1 MRITLLHPPRTGGA
15 GTNLVPPIGLL
26 YLGAVLEKAG
36 HIVSLVD
43 AALTG
48 HTDKILQD
56 DIIETAPDL
65 LMISAFTSDVFLLRP
80 QITSLRRML
89 PEIPFWLGGP
99 HASCAGLQVLIDFP
113 EIDAFFMGESEES
126 VLELIS
132 SDSSEKAPDGVVL
145 RTAPSATH
153 PRHIHDLSVLPV
165 PAWHLAPPEKYRGL
179 PNGVILKRLPYAPI
193 LATRGCPYKCTFC
206 AGFRTTGREI
216 RKRPLPQVWKEIE
229 ILIQDYGVKEIHIE
243 DDNFSL
249 DYDYVSEFCREAI
262 RRNLPVLFSTPN
274 GIRLDTLDDELLELM
289 KKAGWYIIHCG
300 IESGSDRILK
310 KIKKATTTKILQ
322 EKIDLIHKHGL
333 PVVGYFI
340 LGIPDETEEDIME
353 TIRFSLSSGIEWAQF
368 ASFLP
373 IPGSEDGDKFLRN
386 HDLASE
392 GWKKFHNTTCVAPP
406 DTISRKRMKHLQR
419 KAFLSFYLRPRP
431 FLRVIG
437 LFYHTGSS
445 GRLLRRI
452 LAYLMTGKEY

>member
-15 GTNLVPPIGLL
+15 GTNLVPPMGLL

-80 QITSLRRML
+80 QITNLRRML
-89 PEIPFWLGGP
+89 PETPFWLGGP

-153 PRHIHDLSVLPV
+153 PRHIHDL
-165 PAWHLAPPEKYRGL
+165 
-179 PNGVILKRLPYAPI
+179 
-193 LATRGCPYKCTFC
+193 
-206 AGFRTTGREI
+206 
-216 RKRPLPQVWKEIE
+216 
-229 ILIQDYGVKEIHIE
+229 
-243 DDNFSL
+243 
-249 DYDYVSEFCREAI
+249 
-262 RRNLPVLFSTPN
+262 
-274 GIRLDTLDDELLELM
+274 
-289 KKAGWYIIHCG
+289 
-300 IESGSDRILK
+300 
-310 KIKKATTTKILQ
+310 
-322 EKIDLIHKHGL
+322 
-333 PVVGYFI
+333 
-340 LGIPDETEEDIME
+340 
-353 TIRFSLSSGIEWAQF
+353 
-368 ASFLP
+368 
-373 IPGSEDGDKFLRN
+373 
-386 HDLASE
+386 ASE
-392 GWKKFHNTTCVAPP
+392 GWKKFHNTTCAAPP

-437 LFYHTGSS
+437 LFYHKGSS